1 MKKMKPTNNEKGLF
15 NLSGVELF
23 ALDLSTRDNSESM
36 TDDEFITLLKQ
47 LSKKSK
53 IKKTKKN
60 DKV

>member
-15 NLSGVELF
+15 NLSGAELF
-23 ALDLSTRDNSESM
+23 ALDSSTKDNLELM